1 MLKYTLLSKR
11 LKCIV
16 KIDSVHS
23 RMKLN
28 SLLKKIDMFT
38 VLVFLAVVF
47 LIFLG
52 FWQIDRANEKKSII
66 EGLSSNPKKMSLVDL
81 RDEALV
87 GYEKIVLTGGYWLP
101 EKFIKKNVVKDNQL
115 GSQIYRLY
123 CQEDICVIVNVG
135 WVSMSQITILKDESV
150 NMTKLEGVVRI
161 LPYVMIREKM
171 PLSYFKGFGMIV
183 SLDKSFFS
191 LLTGKEIVNY
201 EMLLDQSLTNYQ
213 QLTTI
218 PKVSV
223 ARHYGYAIQF
233 YLLALV
239 LVIGYI
245 YLKK

>member
-1 MLKYTLLSKR
+1 
-11 LKCIV
+11 
-16 KIDSVHS
+16 
-23 RMKLN
+23 
-28 SLLKKIDMFT
+28 MFT

-135 WVSMSQITILKDESV
+135 WVSMSQITTLKDESV
-150 NMTKLEGVVRI
+150 NLTKLEGVVRV

-183 SLDKSFFS
+183 SLDKSFLS
-191 LLTGKEIVNY
+191 LLTGKEIVDC

-239 LVIGYI
+239 LIIGYI

>member
-1 MLKYTLLSKR
+1 
-11 LKCIV
+11 
-16 KIDSVHS
+16 
-23 RMKLN
+23 MKLN
-28 SLLKKIDMFT
+28 SFLKKIDMFT
-38 VLVFLAVVF
+38 LLVFLAVVF

-52 FWQIDRANEKKSII
+52 FWQIDRANEKKTIMA
-66 EGLSSNPKKMSLVDL
+66 GLSSNPKKISLINL

-87 GYEKIVLTGGYWLP
+87 GYTKIMLTGGHWLP
-101 EKFIKKNVVKDNQL
+101 DKFIKKNVVKDNQL

-123 CQEDICVIVNVG
+123 CQEDVCIIVNIG
-135 WVSMSQITILKDESV
+135 WVSIDQITALKDESV
-150 NMTKLEGVVRI
+150 NLTTFEGVVRA
-161 LPYVMIREKM
+161 LPYVMIKEKM
-171 PLSYFKGFGMIV
+171 PLDYFKGFGMIV

-213 QLTTI
+213 QLTTL

>member
-1 MLKYTLLSKR
+1 
-11 LKCIV
+11 
-16 KIDSVHS
+16 
-23 RMKLN
+23 MKLN
-28 SLLKKIDMFT
+28 SFLKKIDMFT
-38 VLVFLAVVF
+38 LLVFLAVVF

-66 EGLSSNPKKMSLVDL
+66 EGLSSNPKRMSLVDL

-87 GYEKIVLTGGYWLP
+87 GYEKIVLTGGYWSP

-135 WVSMSQITILKDESV
+135 WVSMSQITTLKDESV
-150 NMTKLEGVVRI
+150 NLTKLEGVVRV

-183 SLDKSFFS
+183 SLDKSFLS

-223 ARHYGYAIQF
+223 ARHFGYAIQF